1 MEGKL
6 APRAKSSHL
15 MCRTPFWGIAG
26 AVVCAYLCY
35 VSYSRLEESDFSWSH
50 DWQSIATAA
59 VWTVL
64 VLGLLSETRCWREW
78 TFFGLLL
85 VNFASWLV
93 ASVWTTVPATA
104 IRDLR
109 KLSIAFWG
117 LAALMSLATIFA
129 PRVSQGG
136 EHAVHEDAERAE
148 HERE

>member
-1 MEGKL
+1 MCGK
-6 APRAKSSHL
+6 
-15 MCRTPFWGIAG
+15 PFWGVAG
-26 AVVCAYLCY
+26 AVGSAYLSY
-35 VSYSRLEESDFSWSH
+35 VSYSRLQDVDFSWSH
-50 DWQSIATAA
+50 DWQSITTAA

-93 ASVWTTVPATA
+93 ASVWTTVPASA

-109 KLSIAFWG
+109 KVSIALWG

-129 PRVSQGG
+129 PKVSEGA
-136 EHAVHEDAERAE
+136 EHAE
-148 HERE
+148 HKE